1 MIIESLKTWEFSSA
15 GRASALQAE
24 GHRFEPC
31 NSHFFM
37 SKNKKE
43 TKQGSEAQQERVMH
57 ERARGHEVERGH
69 SHFLCLKTKKKQN
82 KGERRSREESCT
94 NVQEDTRSSAVTL
107 IFYV

>member
-1 MIIESLKTWEFSSA
+1 
-15 GRASALQAE
+15 
-24 GHRFEPC
+24 
-31 NSHFFM
+31 M

-82 KGERRSREESCT
+82 KGERRSRKESCT

>member
-1 MIIESLKTWEFSSA
+1 
-15 GRASALQAE
+15 
-24 GHRFEPC
+24 
-31 NSHFFM
+31 
-37 SKNKKE
+37 
-43 TKQGSEAQQERVMH
+43 MH